1 VSKPIQI
8 RLTGAGGQG
17 LITAGVILAEAAVL
31 DGQYVVQTQ
40 SYGPE
45 ARLGSSK
52 AEVIISDEPIANPQV
67 TVPDVLICLSEE
79 SVMKYAG
86 EAHAETLVVLDSSN
100 IEKARPPRGQV
111 LRLPITQAAI
121 DAGGKM
127 VANVVALGV
136 VNSLVEVV
144 RPESLLSAIVH
155 RVPEKYRDLNL
166 RALDAAEK
174 LVSEALDTTLYKGA
188 KSQFAHSR
196 G

>member
-1 VSKPIQI
+1 MNKQTQI

-31 DGQYVVQTQ
+31 EGKYVVQTQ

-67 TVPDVLICLSEE
+67 TIPDVLICLSEE
-79 SVMKYAG
+79 SVSKYAG
-86 EAHAETLVVLDSSN
+86 EADADTLVVLDSSN
-100 IEKARPPRGQV
+100 IEAAQPPRGNV

-127 VANVVALGV
+127 VANVVALAV
-136 VNSLVEVV
+136 VNALVHVV
-144 RPESLLSAIVH
+144 SPGNLRAAILH
-155 RVPEKYRDLNL
+155 RVPEKYRDLNV
-166 RALDAAEK
+166 RALDAADA
-174 LVSEALDTTLYKGA
+174 LVAA
-188 KSQFAHSR
+188 APH
-196 G
+196 